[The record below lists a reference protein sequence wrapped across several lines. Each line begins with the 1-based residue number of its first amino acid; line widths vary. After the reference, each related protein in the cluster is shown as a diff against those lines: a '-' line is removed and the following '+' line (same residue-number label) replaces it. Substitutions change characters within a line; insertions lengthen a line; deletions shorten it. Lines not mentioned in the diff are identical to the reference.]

1 MDGKP
6 RQELVGDF
14 GVQRKDACRSAESQQ
29 YTLPAASIRV
39 RMWSA
44 EVRMVG
50 SPGALMTKTLA
61 LLSLLLPF
69 AGSAMAQGGDVAEKQ
84 TMRPVIRGRQAA
96 VSSMR
101 AQATEAARRI
111 LDAGGNAFDA
121 AVAGQAVL
129 GITDFSDNGL
139 GSDAVV
145 LVYVV
150 REKKV
155 YSVNA
160 EPRAPRLATIEWYEK
175 NSGAKIPGSDGLLS
189 GGLPGVV
196 DAWYILLDR
205 WGTMS
210 FEQVLQPAIEL
221 AENGYPLG
229 ESSAEDIAST
239 KKILK
244 YPTTVKVYLPNHK
257 LPKPGDIFRNPDLAR
272 TLRKL
277 VDAEQA
283 NKSKGR
289 REALKAARDRFYK
302 GDIAR
307 ELASFSETNGGLF
320 RYDDF
325 AEYTAEVE
333 TPVSIDYR
341 GYRIYKNPSA
351 SQGPTELIALNLLEG
366 FDLKALGHNSPD
378 FLHTSVEAIKL
389 AMADREK
396 YLGDQD
402 FIKIPYDGL
411 LSKDYAR
418 ERRNLIDPQKA
429 SLELR
434 PGSPDKF
441 LRNTTA
447 STQPL
452 KPVLRGNAN
461 HGGDTSYIAV
471 VDQDRNMVSFEPSL
485 HSAFGTG
492 VVMGSTG
499 LILNCRGDYY
509 SLVRGEANALAP
521 GKRPRS
527 TLQSTLVM
535 KNDEPYAILGSPGGD
550 DQVMR
555 TMQTLINLV
564 DFGMNIQQAIEA
576 PRWATRSFPASPFPH
591 TMYPGDMAVEAR
603 IPETTRQALIARGHK
618 LRVRPA
624 WSLGSNAG
632 IVVDP
637 TTGVLSAGADPR
649 VEAYAWAW

>member
-1 MDGKP
+1 
-6 RQELVGDF
+6 
-14 GVQRKDACRSAESQQ
+14 
-29 YTLPAASIRV
+29 
-39 RMWSA
+39 
-44 EVRMVG
+44 
-50 SPGALMTKTLA
+50 MTKTLG
-61 LLSLLLPF
+61 LVFLLLGF
-69 AGSAMAQGGDVAEKQ
+69 AGQGLAQGGDETQ

-111 LDAGGNAFDA
+111 LEVGGNAFDA

-129 GITDFSDNGL
+129 GLTDFADNGL

-145 LVYVV
+145 LVYVA

-160 EPRAPRLATIEWYEK
+160 EPRAPKLATIEWYEK
-175 NSGAKIPGSDGLLS
+175 NNGGKIPESDGLLS
-189 GGLPGVV
+189 GGLPGVM
-196 DAWYILLDR
+196 DAWYVLLDR

-210 FEQVLQPAIEL
+210 FEQVLQPAIDL
-221 AENGYPLG
+221 AENGFPLG
-229 ESSAEDIAST
+229 ESSALDIART

-244 YPTTVKVYLPNHK
+244 YPTTLKVYLPNGK
-257 LPKPGDIFRNPDLAR
+257 PPKPGDIFRNPDLAR

-277 VDAEQA
+277 VEAERA
-283 NKSKGR
+283 NKAKGR
-289 REALKAARDRFYK
+289 KEALSAARDRFYK

-307 ELASFSETNGGLF
+307 ELASFSEENGGLF
-320 RYDDF
+320 RYDDL
-325 AEYTAEVE
+325 AEYAAEVE
-333 TPVSIDYR
+333 SPVSIDYR

-366 FDLKALGHNSPD
+366 FDLKALGHNTPD
-378 FLHTSVEAIKL
+378 FLHTSVEAMKL

-411 LSKDYAR
+411 LSKEYAR
-418 ERRNLIDPQKA
+418 ERRSLIDPQKA

-434 PGSPDKF
+434 PGSPEK
-441 LRNTTA
+441 LVKNA
-447 STQPL
+447 SANQRFRT
-452 KPVLRGNAN
+452 VLSGDAK
-461 HGGDTSYIAV
+461 HDGDTSYIAV
-471 VDQDRNMVSFEPSL
+471 VDRDRNMVSFEPSL

-499 LILNCRGDYY
+499 LIFNCRGDYY
-509 SLVRGEANALAP
+509 SLVRGEANALEP

-527 TLQSTLVM
+527 TLQSTLVI

-550 DQVMR
+550 DQVIR

-576 PRWATRSFPASPFPH
+576 PRWSTRSFPASPFPH
-591 TMYPGDMAVEAR
+591 TMHPGDMSVEER
-603 IPETTRQALIARGHK
+603 ISEATRQALIARGHK

-624 WSLGSNAG
+624 WSMGSNAG

-637 TTGVLSAGADPR
+637 ITGVFSAGADPR

>member
-1 MDGKP
+1 MINI
-6 RQELVGDF
+6 LVLAF
-14 GVQRKDACRSAESQQ
+14 
-29 YTLPAASIRV
+29 
-39 RMWSA
+39 
-44 EVRMVG
+44 
-50 SPGALMTKTLA
+50 LMLG
-61 LLSLLLPF
+61 F
-69 AGSAMAQGGDVAEKQ
+69 AGRATAQSADEVGTQ

-101 AQATEAARRI
+101 SQATEAARRV

-129 GITDFSDNGL
+129 GLTDFADNGL

-145 LVYVV
+145 LVYVA

-160 EPRAPRLATIEWYEK
+160 EPRAPKLATIEWYEK
-175 NSGAKIPGSDGLLS
+175 NNSGRIPESDGLLS

-196 DAWYILLDR
+196 DAWYVLLDR

-210 FEQVLQPAIEL
+210 FEQVLEPAIEL
-221 AENGYPLG
+221 AENGFPLG
-229 ESSAEDIAST
+229 ESSAGDIANT

-244 YPTTVKVYLPNHK
+244 YPTTVKIYLPNGK
-257 LPKPGDIFRNPDLAR
+257 LPKPGDVFRNSDLAH

-277 VDAEQA
+277 VEAEQGS
-283 NKSKGR
+283 KSKGR
-289 REALKAARDRFYK
+289 HEALKAARDRFYK

-307 ELASFSETNGGLF
+307 DLASFSEASGGLF

-325 AEYTAEVE
+325 ADYTAEVE
-333 TPVSIDYR
+333 TPVSTDYR

-366 FDLKALGHNSPD
+366 FDLKGLGHNTPD
-378 FLHTSVEAIKL
+378 FLHTSVEAMKL

-402 FIKIPYDGL
+402 FIKIPYEEL
-411 LSKDYAR
+411 LSKEYAR
-418 ERRNLIDPQKA
+418 ERRGLIDPQKA

-434 PGSPDKF
+434 PGSPEKF
-441 LRNTTA
+441 VKNTSASSRRLR
-447 STQPL
+447 
-452 KPVLRGNAN
+452 PVLRGTAK
-461 HGGDTSYIAV
+461 HDGDTSYIAV
-471 VDQDRNMVSFEPSL
+471 VDKHRNMVSFEPSL
-485 HSAFGTG
+485 HSSFGTG
-492 VVMGSTG
+492 VVMGNTG
-499 LILNCRGDYY
+499 LIFNCRGDYY
-509 SLVRGEANALAP
+509 SLVKGEANALEP

-535 KNDEPYAILGSPGGD
+535 KDDQPYAILGSPGGD

-555 TMQTLINLV
+555 TMQTFINLV

-576 PRWATRSFPASPFPH
+576 PRWSTRSFPASPFPH
-591 TMYPGDMAVEAR
+591 TMYPGDMAVETR
-603 IPETTRQALIARGHK
+603 IPEATRQALIARGHK
-618 LRVRPA
+618 LRARPA
-624 WSLGSNAG
+624 WSMGSNAG

-637 TTGVLSAGADPR
+637 ITGVLSAGADPR

>member
-1 MDGKP
+1 MM
-6 RQELVGDF
+6 RIL
-14 GVQRKDACRSAESQQ
+14 
-29 YTLPAASIRV
+29 I
-39 RMWSA
+39 
-44 EVRMVG
+44 
-50 SPGALMTKTLA
+50 
-61 LLSLLLPF
+61 SLLLLLGF
-69 AGSAMAQGGDVAEKQ
+69 SDLAMAQSAGANK

-101 AQATEAARRI
+101 SQATEAARRI
-111 LDAGGNAFDA
+111 LEAGGNAFDA

-129 GITDFSDNGL
+129 GLTDFADNGM

-145 LVYVV
+145 LVYLA
-150 REKKV
+150 REQKV

-160 EPRAPRLATIEWYEK
+160 EPRAPKLATIEWYER
-175 NSGAKIPGSDGLLS
+175 NNGGKIPESDGLLS

-196 DAWYILLDR
+196 DAWYVLLDR

-210 FEQVLQPAIEL
+210 FQQVLQPAIDL
-221 AENGYPLG
+221 AEYGFPLG
-229 ESSAEDIAST
+229 ESSAEDIANT
-239 KKILK
+239 GKILK
-244 YPTTVKVYLPNHK
+244 YPTTVRIYLPNGD
-257 LPKPGDIFRNPDLAR
+257 LPKPGDVFRNRDLAH
-272 TLRKL
+272 TLQKL
-277 VDAEQA
+277 VEAEQA
-283 NKSKGR
+283 NKSRGR
-289 REALKAARDRFYK
+289 HEALKAARDRFYK

-307 ELASFSETNGGLF
+307 ELASFSEANGGLF

-351 SQGPTELIALNLLEG
+351 SQGPAELIALNLLEG
-366 FDLKALGHNSPD
+366 FDLKALGHNTAD
-378 FLHTSVEAIKL
+378 FLHTSVEAMKL
-389 AMADREK
+389 AMADRDK

-411 LSKDYAR
+411 LSKEYAR
-418 ERRNLIDPQKA
+418 ERRSLIDPQKA

-434 PGSPDKF
+434 AGSPEKF
-441 LRNTTA
+441 GKNTSARNVRF
-447 STQPL
+447 Q
-452 KPVLRGNAN
+452 PVLGGNAR
-461 HGGDTSYIAV
+461 HDGDTSYIAV
-471 VDQDRNMVSFEPSL
+471 VDKDRNMVSFEPSL

-535 KNDEPYAILGSPGGD
+535 KDGKPYAILGSPGGD

-564 DFGMNIQQAIEA
+564 DFNMNIQQAIEA
-576 PRWATRSFPASPFPH
+576 PRWSTRSFPASPFPH

-603 IPETTRQALIARGHK
+603 IPEATRQALIARGHK
-618 LRVRPA
+618 LRVTPP

-632 IVVDP
+632 IVIDP
-637 TTGVLSAGADPR
+637 ITGILSAGADPR